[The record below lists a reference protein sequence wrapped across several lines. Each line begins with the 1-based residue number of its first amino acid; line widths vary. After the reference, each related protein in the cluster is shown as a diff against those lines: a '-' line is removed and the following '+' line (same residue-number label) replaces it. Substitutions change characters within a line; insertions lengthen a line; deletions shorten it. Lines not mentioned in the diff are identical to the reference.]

1 MTPLPKCSL
10 GVAVAVISDPNV
22 ISAMLPDSLNPRHT
36 TKERMKAMISSVF
49 GASGEHANDLI
60 GTATQA
66 PPVNCRHTFV
76 CVCVARMTV
85 HIQI

>member
-1 MTPLPKCSL
+1 MMTPLPKCSL

-76 CVCVARMTV
+76 CVCVL
-85 HIQI
+85 QE